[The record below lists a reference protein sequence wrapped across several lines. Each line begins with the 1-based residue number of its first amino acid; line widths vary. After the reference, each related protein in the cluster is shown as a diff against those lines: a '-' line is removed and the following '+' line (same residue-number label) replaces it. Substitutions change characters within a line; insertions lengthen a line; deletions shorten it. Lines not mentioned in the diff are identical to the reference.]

1 MKILYGVPGEG
12 MGHATRSK
20 VIITHLLKEHDV
32 RVVSSSRAYEFLN
45 KQFPG
50 RVYEIK
56 GLNFVYKDGGVEKL
70 KTFQAILKKSPHDLF
85 ENFKA
90 YKKINKEFTPD
101 IVITDFET
109 SVYLYAKYLKVPV
122 IDVDNI
128 QVISRCK
135 LEIKL
140 PKEEKFNFNLAK
152 TICKYRVP
160 DCDNYLLSTFFD
172 AEIVKENTTFIPPIL
187 RDEIINAKTDYK
199 NHILVYQTSS
209 SQQNLIKV
217 LNEVEGE
224 NFLVYG
230 CNIDE
235 VNGNCTLKKF
245 SETGFIKDLA
255 TSKAIIS
262 NGGYSLISEA
272 VYLHKP
278 ICSFPITN
286 QFEQY
291 MNAAYIEKLNYGKHL
306 AEFNSKGVIEFLAK
320 LDLYK
325 KNINNYKQNGNQ
337 KTFKELDN
345 LLYIYMNK
353 K

>member
-45 KQFPG
+45 KQFPE

-56 GLNFVYKDGGVEKL
+56 GLNFVYKDGGIEKL
-70 KTFQAILKKSPHDLF
+70 KTLQSILKKSPHDLF
-85 ENFKA
+85 ENITT
-90 YKKINKEFTPD
+90 YKKIYKEFIPD
-101 IVITDFET
+101 LIITDFET
-109 SVYLYAKYLKVPV
+109 SAYLYGKYLKVPI

-135 LEIKL
+135 LDIKI
-140 PKEEKFNFNLAK
+140 PKEEKFNYNLAK

-172 AEIVKENTTFIPPIL
+172 AKIEKENTAFIPPIL
-187 RDEIINAKTDYK
+187 RDEIINAKTEIKD
-199 NHILVYQTSS
+199 HILVYQTSS
-209 SQQNLIKV
+209 SQQNLINV
-217 LNEVEGE
+217 LNEVENE
-224 NFLVYG
+224 KFLVYG
-230 CNIDE
+230 CNVDE
-235 VNGNCTLKKF
+235 VNGNCILKKF
-245 SETGFIKDLA
+245 SEVGFIEDLA

-278 ICSFPITN
+278 VCSFPITN

-291 MNAAYIEKLNYGKHL
+291 MNAAYIEKLNYGKHI
-306 AEFNSKGVIEFLAK
+306 AQFNSEGIVEFLEK
-320 LDLYK
+320 LDLYYE
-325 KNINNYKQNGNQ
+325 NISNYKQNGNE

-345 LLYIYMNK
+345 LLFIYTNK

>member
-20 VIITHLLKEHDV
+20 VIITNLLKEHDV
-32 RVVSSSRAYEFLN
+32 RIVSSNRAFEFLN
-45 KQFPG
+45 KQFTNK
-50 RVYEIK
+50 VYEIK

-70 KTFQAILKKSPHDLF
+70 KTFQAILKKSPHNLF
-85 ENFKA
+85 ENFKV

-109 SVYLYAKYLKVPV
+109 SAYLYGKYLKIPI

-128 QVISRCK
+128 QVLSRCK
-135 LEIKL
+135 LDIKI
-140 PKEEKFNFNLAK
+140 PTTQKFNYNLAK

-172 AEIVKENTTFIPPIL
+172 AEIVKEHTSFIPPIL
-187 RDEIINAKTDYK
+187 RDEIINAKTEIK

-224 NFLVYG
+224 QFLVYG

-235 VNGNCTLKKF
+235 IKGNCTLKKF
-245 SETGFIKDLA
+245 SEDGFINDLA

-278 ICSFPITN
+278 VCSFPITN

-306 AEFNSKGVIEFLAK
+306 AEFNSTGIKEFLEK
-320 LDLYK
+320 LDLYRK
-325 KNINNYKQNGNQ
+325 SINNYMQNGNE
-337 KTFKELDN
+337 KTFKELDFI
-345 LLYIYMNK
+345 LLKYSLK
-353 K
+353 